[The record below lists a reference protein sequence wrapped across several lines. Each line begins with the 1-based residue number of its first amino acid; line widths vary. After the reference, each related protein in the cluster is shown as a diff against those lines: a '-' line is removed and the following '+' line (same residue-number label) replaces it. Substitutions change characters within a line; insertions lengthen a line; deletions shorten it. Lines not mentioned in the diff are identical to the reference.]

1 MKTLKYA
8 ARFLMRAKSY
18 TVINLLGL
26 AFSLACCIILMRYIH
41 RELTVDTHC
50 VDRERVVVAIR
61 DINNSRFVS
70 SIDDVHAFMKKEMIR
85 KDDIIQRCSF
95 IGRRKDNLIY
105 KEQSYNT
112 NVWIADSTF
121 FHFFN
126 YPLVEGECRLNAPDD
141 AILTRNFAEKV
152 FGTESPIGKSMTYNN
167 KVVTVRG
174 VIDSPKCKTSMVFE
188 ALLSIHLTK
197 DWGQLISEFI
207 HLSPHVDLKAINAE
221 TNVFRKEDDINL
233 RYELMTLRQAYEQ
246 TNPFKNELFIHTNMT
261 YIYLLAG
268 VALLLFLVGILNFVN
283 IYMVLMMTRSKEYG
297 IKKVFGLR
305 GSTLFVQIWLEN
317 LLLIIPAI
325 LVAWL
330 LIEISQIPVN
340 RLFQETF
347 NYTWFDLWLSLGFVC
362 LMPLCTSVYPYIR
375 YNYRTAITS
384 MRTIGSD
391 RQSVKVRMGFLFVQY
406 ILTVCIIIVSLY
418 FGKHL
423 SFLQNTSPGFRTEGI
438 LMANLQHERR
448 SYVGATME
456 EIRAIWARIEQIE
469 SKLKECPY
477 IEKHIYGAQ
486 LFNGYETKVFNDE
499 AQMVNCVTQFV
510 PSKFFDVFDIP
521 IIEGEISQREG
532 YSDYRV
538 VLNRAAMKAFGY
550 QSLDEAFIHWES
562 TQWGYSV
569 NGKMVKGGKDL
580 MPVAAVVEDYY
591 SGHLTQGI
599 KPMVFVLIGEQD
611 TGIANICLRPGQEEA
626 CIDYLK
632 KITQEVYN
640 TDEFSYTWLK
650 DDVLDIYKKDRQI
663 TIIYFV
669 FAFIAIAIS
678 CLGLFG
684 ISLFDIRQRY
694 REIGIRKVNG
704 ASMKDLYKLLF
715 RKYIIV
721 LGIAF
726 VVATPIA
733 YYLIQQYTADFVVKA
748 PMGIGIFIIALLIVA
763 LISLG
768 TLFWQ
773 VRKAANINPADV
785 VKRE

>member
-8 ARFLMRAKSY
+8 ARFLIRAKSY
-18 TVINLLGL
+18 TMINLLGL
-26 AFSLACCIILMRYIH
+26 ACSLACCIILVRYIH

-70 SIDDVHAFMKKEMIR
+70 SIDDVHAFTKKEKIR

-95 IGRRKDNLIY
+95 IDRRKDNLIY

-141 AILTRNFAEKV
+141 AILTRSYAEKV
-152 FGTESPIGKSMTYNN
+152 FGETNPIGKSMTYNN
-167 KVVTVRG
+167 NVVTVRG
-174 VIDSPKCKTSMVFE
+174 IIDLPNCKTSME
-188 ALLSIHLTK
+188 IDALLSIHLMK
-197 DWGQLISEFI
+197 DWGQLIGEFI
-207 HLSPHVDLKAINAE
+207 HLSPYVDLKAINAE
-221 TNVFRKEDDINL
+221 TNVFRKEGDSNW
-233 RYELMTLRQAYEQ
+233 RYELMTLRQAYER
-246 TNPFKNELFIHTNMT
+246 TNPFNNELFLHTNMT

-283 IYMVLMMTRSKEYG
+283 IYMVLMMTRGKEFG
-297 IKKVFGLR
+297 IKKVFGLKGYR
-305 GSTLFVQIWLEN
+305 LFVQIWLEN
-317 LLLIIPAI
+317 LLLVIPAI
-325 LVAWL
+325 YVAWF
-330 LIEISQIPVN
+330 LIEITQIPVSH
-340 RLFQETF
+340 LFQETF
-347 NYTWFDLWLSLGFVC
+347 NYTWFDLWLSLGFVL
-362 LMPLCTSVYPYIR
+362 LMPLCTSIYPYIR
-375 YNYRTAITS
+375 YNYKTAITS
-384 MRTIGSD
+384 MRTIGTN

-406 ILTVCIIIVSLY
+406 MLTVCIIIVSLY
-418 FGKHL
+418 LGKHL

-448 SYVGATME
+448 SYGGATME
-456 EIRAIWARIEQIE
+456 EIKAIWARVGQVE
-469 SKLKECPY
+469 SKLKECPH
-477 IEKHIYGAQ
+477 IENHMYGAN
-486 LFNGYETKVFNDE
+486 LFKGNDSKVFNDKE
-499 AQMVNCVTQFV
+499 QMVNCITMFI
-510 PSKFFDVFDIP
+510 SDKFFEIFDIP
-521 IIEGEISQREG
+521 VIEGKIPQRENK
-532 YSDYRV
+532 YDYRV

-550 QSLDEAFIHWES
+550 QSLDEAFIRWES
-562 TQWGYSV
+562 TQWIYSKD
-569 NGKMVKGGKDL
+569 GKIMEGGKQL
-580 MPVAAVVEDYY
+580 MPVTAVVEDYY

-599 KPMVFVLIGEQD
+599 KPMAFVLMGDQD
-611 TGIANICLRPGQEEA
+611 MGTANIRIRPGQEKD

-632 KITQEVYN
+632 KVTQEIYN
-640 TDEFSYTWLK
+640 TEDFSYTWLK

-704 ASMKDLYKLLF
+704 AKIKDLYRLLF
-715 RKYIIV
+715 RKYVVV
-721 LGIAF
+721 LVAAF
-726 VVATPIA
+726 VVAIPIA
-733 YYLIQQYTADFVVKA
+733 YYLITLYTQDFVVKA
-748 PMGIGIFIIALLIVA
+748 PIGIGIFIIALLVVSI
-763 LISLG
+763 ISLG

-773 VRKAANINPADV
+773 VHKAANINPADV
-785 VKRE
+785 VKSE

>member
-61 DINNSRFVS
+61 HINNSRFVS

-174 VIDSPKCKTSMVFE
+174 VIDSSKCKTSMVFD

-448 SYVGATME
+448 NYGGATME

-499 AQMVNCVTQFV
+499 AQMVNCITQFV

-532 YSDYRV
+532 YYDYRV

-550 QSLDEAFIHWES
+550 QSLDEAFIRWES

-569 NGKMVKGGKDL
+569 NGKMVKGGKEL

-599 KPMVFVLIGEQD
+599 KPMVFVLIGKRD

-704 ASMKDLYKLLF
+704 ASMRDLYKLLF

-726 VVATPIA
+726 VVGTPIA

-748 PMGIGIFIIALLIVA
+748 PMGIGIFIIALLIVT

-773 VRKAANINPADV
+773 VRKAANINPAEV

>member
-70 SIDDVHAFMKKEMIR
+70 SIDDVHALMKKEMIR

-95 IGRRKDNLIY
+95 IDRRKDNLIY

-152 FGTESPIGKSMTYNN
+152 FGTKSPIGKSMTYNN

-174 VIDSPKCKTSMVFE
+174 VIDSPKCKTSMVFD

-207 HLSPHVDLKAINAE
+207 HLSPHVELKAINAE

-268 VALLLFLVGILNFVN
+268 VALLLFLVGILNFIN

-448 SYVGATME
+448 SYGGATME

-486 LFNGYETKVFNDE
+486 LFKGDETKVFNDE

-550 QSLDEAFIHWES
+550 QSLDEAFIRWES

-726 VVATPIA
+726 VVGTPIA

-748 PMGIGIFIIALLIVA
+748 PMSIGIFIIALLIVT

>member
-1 MKTLKYA
+1 
-8 ARFLMRAKSY
+8 
-18 TVINLLGL
+18 
-26 AFSLACCIILMRYIH
+26 MRYIH

-95 IGRRKDNLIY
+95 IDRRKDNLIY

-141 AILTRNFAEKV
+141 AILTRNFAKKV

-221 TNVFRKEDDINL
+221 TNAFRKEDDINL

-448 SYVGATME
+448 SYEGATME

-486 LFNGYETKVFNDE
+486 LFKGDETKVFNDE
-499 AQMVNCVTQFV
+499 AQMVNCITQFV
-510 PSKFFDVFDIP
+510 SNKFFDVFDIP

-550 QSLDEAFIHWES
+550 QSLDEAFIRWES
-562 TQWGYSV
+562 TQWVYSV
-569 NGKMVKGGKDL
+569 NGKMVEGGKEL

-611 TGIANICLRPGQEEA
+611 MGTANICLRPGQEEA

-733 YYLIQQYTADFVVKA
+733 YYLIHQYTADFVVKA
-748 PMGIGIFIIALLIVA
+748 PMGIGIFIIALLIVT

>member
-50 VDRERVVVAIR
+50 VDRERSVVAIR

-174 VIDSPKCKTSMVFE
+174 VIDSPKCKTSMVFD

-448 SYVGATME
+448 SYGGATME

-486 LFNGYETKVFNDE
+486 LFKGDETKVFNDE
-499 AQMVNCVTQFV
+499 AQMVNCITQFV
-510 PSKFFDVFDIP
+510 SNKFFDVFDIP

-550 QSLDEAFIHWES
+550 QSLDEAFIRWES
-562 TQWGYSV
+562 TQWSYSV
-569 NGKMVKGGKDL
+569 NGKMVKGGKEL

-611 TGIANICLRPGQEEA
+611 MGTANICLRPGQEEA

-733 YYLIQQYTADFVVKA
+733 YYLIHQYTADFVVKA
-748 PMGIGIFIIALLIVA
+748 PMGIGIFIIALLIVT

>member
-70 SIDDVHAFMKKEMIR
+70 SIDDVHAFTKKEKIR

-95 IGRRKDNLIY
+95 IDRRKDNLIY

-174 VIDSPKCKTSMVFE
+174 VIDSPKCKTSMVFD

-207 HLSPHVDLKAINAE
+207 HLSPHVELKAINAE

-347 NYTWFDLWLSLGFVC
+347 NYTWFDLWLSLGFIC

-448 SYVGATME
+448 SYGGATME

-486 LFNGYETKVFNDE
+486 LFNGDETKVFNDE

-510 PSKFFDVFDIP
+510 SSKFFDVFDIP

-599 KPMVFVLIGEQD
+599 KPMVFVLIGEQN

-726 VVATPIA
+726 VVGTPIA

>member
-8 ARFLMRAKSY
+8 ARFLIRAKSY
-18 TVINLLGL
+18 TIINMLGL

-174 VIDSPKCKTSMVFE
+174 VIDSPKCKTSMVFD

-268 VALLLFLVGILNFVN
+268 VALLLFLVGILNFIN
-283 IYMVLMMTRSKEYG
+283 IYMVLMMPRSKEYG
-297 IKKVFGLR
+297 IKKVCGLR

-448 SYVGATME
+448 SYGGATME

-550 QSLDEAFIHWES
+550 QSLDEAFIRWES
-562 TQWGYSV
+562 TQWVYSV
-569 NGKMVKGGKDL
+569 NGKMVEGGKEL

-599 KPMVFVLIGEQD
+599 KPMVFVLIGEQN

-748 PMGIGIFIIALLIVA
+748 PMGIDIFIIALLIVA

>member
-8 ARFLMRAKSY
+8 VRFLMRAKSY

-61 DINNSRFVS
+61 HINNSRFVS

-174 VIDSPKCKTSMVFE
+174 VIDSPKCKTSMVFD

-448 SYVGATME
+448 SYGGATME

-599 KPMVFVLIGEQD
+599 KPMVFVLIGEQN

-748 PMGIGIFIIALLIVA
+748 PMGIGIFIIALLIVT

-773 VRKAANINPADV
+773 VRKVANINPADV

>member
-85 KDDIIQRCSF
+85 KDDIIKRCSF

-174 VIDSPKCKTSMVFE
+174 VIDSPKCKTSMVFD

-221 TNVFRKEDDINL
+221 TNAFRKEDDINL

-418 FGKHL
+418 FCKHL

-448 SYVGATME
+448 SYEGATME

-486 LFNGYETKVFNDE
+486 LFKGDETKVL
-499 AQMVNCVTQFV
+499 
-510 PSKFFDVFDIP
+510 S
-521 IIEGEISQREG
+521 
-532 YSDYRV
+532 
-538 VLNRAAMKAFGY
+538 
-550 QSLDEAFIHWES
+550 S
-562 TQWGYSV
+562 T
-569 NGKMVKGGKDL
+569 
-580 MPVAAVVEDYY
+580 
-591 SGHLTQGI
+591 
-599 KPMVFVLIGEQD
+599 
-611 TGIANICLRPGQEEA
+611 
-626 CIDYLK
+626 
-632 KITQEVYN
+632 
-640 TDEFSYTWLK
+640 
-650 DDVLDIYKKDRQI
+650 
-663 TIIYFV
+663 
-669 FAFIAIAIS
+669 
-678 CLGLFG
+678 
-684 ISLFDIRQRY
+684 
-694 REIGIRKVNG
+694 
-704 ASMKDLYKLLF
+704 
-715 RKYIIV
+715 
-721 LGIAF
+721 
-726 VVATPIA
+726 
-733 YYLIQQYTADFVVKA
+733 
-748 PMGIGIFIIALLIVA
+748 
-763 LISLG
+763 
-768 TLFWQ
+768 
-773 VRKAANINPADV
+773 
-785 VKRE
+785 KR

>member
-70 SIDDVHAFMKKEMIR
+70 SIDDVHAFMKKKMIR
-85 KDDIIQRCSF
+85 KDDIIQLCSF
-95 IGRRKDNLIY
+95 IDRRKDNLIY

-174 VIDSPKCKTSMVFE
+174 VIDSPKCKTSMVFD

-448 SYVGATME
+448 SYGGATME

-599 KPMVFVLIGEQD
+599 KPMVFVLIGEQN

-726 VVATPIA
+726 VVGTPIA

-748 PMGIGIFIIALLIVA
+748 PMSIGIFIIALLIVT

>member
-95 IGRRKDNLIY
+95 IDRRKDNLIY

-174 VIDSPKCKTSMVFE
+174 VIDSPKCKTSMVFD

-207 HLSPHVDLKAINAE
+207 HLSPHVDLMAINAE
-221 TNVFRKEDDINL
+221 TNAFRKEDDINL

-448 SYVGATME
+448 SYEGATME

-486 LFNGYETKVFNDE
+486 LFKGDETKVFNDE
-499 AQMVNCVTQFV
+499 AQMVNCITQFV
-510 PSKFFDVFDIP
+510 SNKFFDVFDIP

-550 QSLDEAFIHWES
+550 QSLDEAFIRWES
-562 TQWGYSV
+562 TQWVYSV
-569 NGKMVKGGKDL
+569 NGKMVEGGKEL

-611 TGIANICLRPGQEEA
+611 MGTANICLRPGQEEA

-733 YYLIQQYTADFVVKA
+733 YYLIHQYTADFVVKA
-748 PMGIGIFIIALLIVA
+748 PMGIGIFIIALLIVT

-773 VRKAANINPADV
+773 VRKAANINPAEV

>member
-105 KEQSYNT
+105 KKQSYNT
-112 NVWIADSTF
+112 NVWIADSTL

-174 VIDSPKCKTSMVFE
+174 VIDSPKCKTSMVFD

-448 SYVGATME
+448 SYEGATME

-486 LFNGYETKVFNDE
+486 LFKGDETKVFNDE
-499 AQMVNCVTQFV
+499 AQMVNCITQFV
-510 PSKFFDVFDIP
+510 SNKFFDVFDIP

-550 QSLDEAFIHWES
+550 QSLDEAFIRWES
-562 TQWGYSV
+562 TQWVYSV
-569 NGKMVKGGKDL
+569 NGKMVEGGKEL

-611 TGIANICLRPGQEEA
+611 MGTANICLRPGQEEA

-733 YYLIQQYTADFVVKA
+733 YYLIHQYTADFVVKA
-748 PMGIGIFIIALLIVA
+748 PMGIGIFIIALLIVT

>member
-50 VDRERVVVAIR
+50 VDRERSVVAIR

-174 VIDSPKCKTSMVFE
+174 VIDSPKCKTSMVFD

-448 SYVGATME
+448 SYGGATME

-486 LFNGYETKVFNDE
+486 LFKGDETKVFNDE
-499 AQMVNCVTQFV
+499 AQMVNCITQFV
-510 PSKFFDVFDIP
+510 SNKFFDVFDIP
-521 IIEGEISQREG
+521 IIEGEIPQREG

-538 VLNRAAMKAFGY
+538 VLNRTAMKAFGY
-550 QSLDEAFIHWES
+550 QSLDEAFIRWES
-562 TQWGYSV
+562 TQWSYSV
-569 NGKMVKGGKDL
+569 NGKMVKGGKEL

-599 KPMVFVLIGEQD
+599 KPMVFVLIGEEV
-611 TGIANICLRPGQEEA
+611 TGTANICLRPGQEEA

-733 YYLIQQYTADFVVKA
+733 YYLIHQYTADFVVKA
-748 PMGIGIFIIALLIVA
+748 PMGIGIFIIALLIVT

>member
-1 MKTLKYA
+1 MKTLKYT
-8 ARFLMRAKSY
+8 ARFLIRAKSY

-70 SIDDVHAFMKKEMIR
+70 SIDDVHALMKKEMIR
-85 KDDIIQRCSF
+85 KDDIIKRCSF
-95 IGRRKDNLIY
+95 IDRRKDNLIY

-174 VIDSPKCKTSMVFE
+174 VIDSPKCKTSMVFD

-207 HLSPHVDLKAINAE
+207 HLSPHVELKAINAE

-448 SYVGATME
+448 SYGGATME

-550 QSLDEAFIHWES
+550 QSIDEAFIHWES

-726 VVATPIA
+726 VVGTPIA

>member
-70 SIDDVHAFMKKEMIR
+70 SIDDVHAFIKKEMIR

-141 AILTRNFAEKV
+141 AILTRNFAKKV

-448 SYVGATME
+448 SYEGATME

-486 LFNGYETKVFNDE
+486 LFKGDETKVFNDE
-499 AQMVNCVTQFV
+499 AQMVNCITQFV
-510 PSKFFDVFDIP
+510 SNKFFDVFDIP

-550 QSLDEAFIHWES
+550 QSLDEAFIRWES
-562 TQWGYSV
+562 TQWVYSV
-569 NGKMVKGGKDL
+569 NGKMVEGGKEL

-611 TGIANICLRPGQEEA
+611 MGTANICLRPGQEEA

-733 YYLIQQYTADFVVKA
+733 YYLIHQYTADFVVKA
-748 PMGIGIFIIALLIVA
+748 PMGIGIFIIALLIVT

>member
-85 KDDIIQRCSF
+85 KDDIIKRCSF

-174 VIDSPKCKTSMVFE
+174 VIDSPKCKTSMVFD

-448 SYVGATME
+448 SYEGATME

-486 LFNGYETKVFNDE
+486 LFKGDETKVFNDE
-499 AQMVNCVTQFV
+499 AQMVNCITQFV
-510 PSKFFDVFDIP
+510 SNKFFDVFDIP

-550 QSLDEAFIHWES
+550 QSLDEAFIRWES
-562 TQWGYSV
+562 TQWVYSV
-569 NGKMVKGGKDL
+569 NGKMVEGGKEL

-611 TGIANICLRPGQEEA
+611 MGTANICLRPGQEEA

-733 YYLIQQYTADFVVKA
+733 YYLIHQYTADFVVKA
-748 PMGIGIFIIALLIVA
+748 PMGIGIFIIALLIVT

>member
-1 MKTLKYA
+1 MKTLIYA
-8 ARFLMRAKSY
+8 IRFLSRSKAY
-18 TVINLLGL
+18 TIINLLGL

-174 VIDSPKCKTSMVFE
+174 VIDSPKCKTSMVFD

-340 RLFQETF
+340 SLFQETF

-448 SYVGATME
+448 SYGGATME

-486 LFNGYETKVFNDE
+486 LFKGDETKVFNDE
-499 AQMVNCVTQFV
+499 AQMVNCITQFV
-510 PSKFFDVFDIP
+510 SNKFFDVFDIP

-550 QSLDEAFIHWES
+550 QSLDEAFIRWES
-562 TQWGYSV
+562 TQWSYSV
-569 NGKMVKGGKDL
+569 NGKMVKGGKEL

-611 TGIANICLRPGQEEA
+611 MGTANICLRPGQEEA

-733 YYLIQQYTADFVVKA
+733 YYLIHQYTADFVVKA
-748 PMGIGIFIIALLIVA
+748 PMGIGIFIIALLIVT

>member
-95 IGRRKDNLIY
+95 IDRRKDNLIY

-174 VIDSPKCKTSMVFE
+174 VIDSPKCKTSMVFD

-550 QSLDEAFIHWES
+550 QSIDEAFIHWES
-562 TQWGYSV
+562 TQWVYSV
-569 NGKMVKGGKDL
+569 NGKMVEGGKEL

-726 VVATPIA
+726 VVGTPIA
-733 YYLIQQYTADFVVKA
+733 YYLIQQYTADFVVKT

>member
-50 VDRERVVVAIR
+50 VDRERSVVAIR

-174 VIDSPKCKTSMVFE
+174 VIDSPKCKTSMVFD

-448 SYVGATME
+448 SYGGATME

-486 LFNGYETKVFNDE
+486 LFKGDETKVFNDE
-499 AQMVNCVTQFV
+499 AQMVNCITQFV
-510 PSKFFDVFDIP
+510 SNKFFDVFDIP

-550 QSLDEAFIHWES
+550 QSLDEAFIRWES
-562 TQWGYSV
+562 TQWSYSV
-569 NGKMVKGGKDL
+569 NGKMVKGGKEL

-599 KPMVFVLIGEQD
+599 KPMVFVLIGEQV

-704 ASMKDLYKLLF
+704 AGMKDLYRLLF
-715 RKYIIV
+715 RKYVGV
-721 LGIAF
+721 LVAAF
-726 VVATPIA
+726 VVAIPIA
-733 YYLIQQYTADFVVKA
+733 YYLITLYTQDFVVKA
-748 PMGIGIFIIALLIVA
+748 PIGIGIFIIALLVVSI
-763 LISLG
+763 ISLG

-773 VRKAANINPADV
+773 VHKAANINPADV
-785 VKRE
+785 VKSE

>member
-50 VDRERVVVAIR
+50 VDKERVVVAIR

-85 KDDIIQRCSF
+85 KDDIIKRCSF

-174 VIDSPKCKTSMVFE
+174 VIDSPKCKTSMVFD

-207 HLSPHVDLKAINAE
+207 HLSPHVDLKAINAG

-268 VALLLFLVGILNFVN
+268 VALLLFLVGILNFIN

-448 SYVGATME
+448 SYGGATME

-550 QSLDEAFIHWES
+550 QSIDEAFIHWES

-599 KPMVFVLIGEQD
+599 KPMVFVLIGEQN

-726 VVATPIA
+726 VVGTPIA

>member
-8 ARFLMRAKSY
+8 ARFLIRAKSY

-50 VDRERVVVAIR
+50 VDKERVVVAIR

-85 KDDIIQRCSF
+85 KDDIIKRCSF

-174 VIDSPKCKTSMVFE
+174 VIDSPKCKTSMVFD

-207 HLSPHVDLKAINAE
+207 HLSPHVELKAINAE

-448 SYVGATME
+448 SYGGATME

-550 QSLDEAFIHWES
+550 QSIDEAFIHWES

-599 KPMVFVLIGEQD
+599 KPMVFVLIGEQN

-733 YYLIQQYTADFVVKA
+733 YYLIHQYTADFVVKA
-748 PMGIGIFIIALLIVA
+748 PMGIGIFIIALLIVT

>member
-70 SIDDVHAFMKKEMIR
+70 SIDDVHAFMKKEIIR

-95 IGRRKDNLIY
+95 IDRRKDNLIY

-126 YPLVEGECRLNAPDD
+126 YQLVEGECRLNAPDD

-174 VIDSPKCKTSMVFE
+174 VIDSPKCKTSMVFD

-550 QSLDEAFIHWES
+550 QSIDEAFIHWES

-599 KPMVFVLIGEQD
+599 KPMVFVLIGEQN

-726 VVATPIA
+726 VVGTPIA
-733 YYLIQQYTADFVVKA
+733 YYLIQQYTADFVVKT
-748 PMGIGIFIIALLIVA
+748 PMGIGIFIIALLIVT

>member
-70 SIDDVHAFMKKEMIR
+70 SIDDVHAFIKKEMIR

-95 IGRRKDNLIY
+95 IDRRKDNLIY

-141 AILTRNFAEKV
+141 AILTRNFAKKV

-448 SYVGATME
+448 SYEGATME

-486 LFNGYETKVFNDE
+486 LFKGDETKVFNDE
-499 AQMVNCVTQFV
+499 AQMVNCITQFV
-510 PSKFFDVFDIP
+510 SNKFFDVFDIP

-550 QSLDEAFIHWES
+550 QSLDEAFIRWES
-562 TQWGYSV
+562 TQWVYSV
-569 NGKMVKGGKDL
+569 NGKMVEGGKEL

-611 TGIANICLRPGQEEA
+611 MGTANICLRPGQEEA

-650 DDVLDIYKKDRQI
+650 DDVLNIYKKDRQI

-733 YYLIQQYTADFVVKA
+733 YYLIHQYTADFVVKA
-748 PMGIGIFIIALLIVA
+748 PMGIGIFIIALLIVT